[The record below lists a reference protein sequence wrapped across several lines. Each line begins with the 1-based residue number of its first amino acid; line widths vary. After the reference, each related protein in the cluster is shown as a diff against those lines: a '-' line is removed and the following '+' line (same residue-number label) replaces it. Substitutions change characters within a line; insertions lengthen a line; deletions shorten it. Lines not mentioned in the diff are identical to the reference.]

1 MVRSLLVIGTGLI
14 GTSVALAARRAGVAV
29 FLADRDATA
38 ARVAEA
44 LGAGLAEPPRQPV
57 DLALVAVPP
66 AQVGSVLR
74 DAQARHTA
82 HSYTDVAGV
91 KGKPERDVLR
101 LAPDP
106 ASYVGGHPMAGRER
120 SGPLAATADLF
131 AGRIWVV
138 TPNERTAAAALERVT
153 TLAEICGAVPVR
165 LDSRAHDTVVALTSH
180 VPHLMASLTAAR
192 LREGP
197 AATEALVGQGVRD
210 VTRIAAGDPALWT
223 DIVRSNA
230 PAVAAVLRDIRDDLT
245 RLLAAADI
253 LAGGDPDGH
262 AEAQH
267 AVTDLLERGVA
278 GAART
283 RPPAGPSGGRTR
295 VRVILDRHPG
305 SLGRLLHAVAP
316 HGGSAGR
323 ASAALDRAGVLMVDL
338 EVPAAV
344 ADTAVAE
351 LARAGWEVSRPELA
365 AAGDGEPGG

>member
-1 MVRSLLVIGTGLI
+1 MRTLLVIGTGLI

-29 FLADRDATA
+29 FLADRDVAA

-44 LGAGLAEPPRQPV
+44 LGAGLAEPPRRPV

-66 AQVGSVLR
+66 AQVGPVLR
-74 DAQARHTA
+74 DAQANRAA

-91 KGKPERDVLR
+91 KGQPERDVLR
-101 LAPDP
+101 LASDP

-131 AGRIWVV
+131 AGKTWVL
-138 TPNERTAAAALERVT
+138 TPNERTGAAALERAT
-153 TLAEICGAVPVR
+153 TLAEICGAAPVR

-192 LREGP
+192 LLHGP

-230 PAVAAVLRDIRDDLT
+230 PAVAAVLRGVRDDLT
-245 RLLAAADI
+245 RLLAATDI
-253 LAGGDPDGH
+253 LAGHHPGGRAQ
-262 AEAQH
+262 AEH
-267 AVTDLLERGVA
+267 TVTDLLERGVA

-283 RPPAGPSGGRTR
+283 RPPAGAPEGFAVLRVVLDGR
-295 VRVILDRHPG
+295 PG
-305 SLGRLLHAVAP
+305 SLARLLEAVAA
-316 HGGSAGR
+316 HGGSARR
-323 ASAALDRAGVLMVDL
+323 AGAAPGPDAALAVDVEL
-338 EVPAAV
+338 PAAG
-344 ADTAVAE
+344 ADAA
-351 LARAGWEVSRPELA
+351 AAALA
-365 AAGDGEPGG
+365 AAGWAVSRPGLASAARRGPHR